1 MKETYKKFEEELL
14 SSCVPFW
21 LKNGVDTEYGGIIN
35 CLDREGKIYSED
47 KSVWMQG
54 RCGWMFSYIYNNIE
68 YIHCSK
74 SPKNSLISR
83 I

>member
-35 CLDREGKIYSED
+35 CLDREGD
-47 KSVWMQG
+47 RKSVV
-54 RCGWMFSYIYNNIE
+54 
-68 YIHCSK
+68 
-74 SPKNSLISR
+74 
-83 I
+83 